1 MVGIR
6 IIDANFIVKVAEH
19 AWDEWNLA
27 MATQDTN
34 RGVNKVLRRQELCK
48 AVKAVADDAPTI
60 DPETLPIVQ
69 ELRKKLEQVTAERD
83 AAVNDVQCLLI
94 GKLKACDYCKH
105 NNPYNFDCPMTKQ
118 FGYCGYWEWRGA
130 VAENATA
137 GNGGQSND

>member
-6 IIDANFIVKVAEH
+6 IIDEGNYREALKCLPNVAGKKE
-19 AWDEWNLA
+19 AIILLDK
-27 MATQDTN
+27 M
-34 RGVNKVLRRQELCK
+34 
-48 AVKAVADDAPTI
+48 PII

-83 AAVNDVQCLLI
+83 AAVNDVQCLVI

-137 GNGGQSND
+137 GNGGQNDD

>member
-1 MVGIR
+1 MGIR

-48 AVKAVADDAPTI
+48 AVKDVADDAPTI

-69 ELRKKLEQVTAERD
+69 DLRKKLEQVTAERD
-83 AAVNDVQCLLI
+83 AAKRDIEKAMKLSECELPGILCEFCEKNDTCI
-94 GKLKACDYCKH
+94 RCDGPK
-105 NNPYNFDCPMTKQ
+105 
-118 FGYCGYWEWRGA
+118 WRGA

-137 GNGGQSND
+137 GNGGQSDD

>member
-60 DPETLPIVQ
+60 DPETLPVVLD
-69 ELRKKLEQVTAERD
+69 LRKQLEQVTAERD
-83 AAVNDVQCLLI
+83 AAVRDIERALAHGPGYNICMLCKKTQGSIQCKSTLCL
-94 GKLKACDYCKH
+94 
-105 NNPYNFDCPMTKQ
+105 P
-118 FGYCGYWEWRGA
+118 EWRGP
-130 VAENATA
+130 VAENTA
-137 GNGGQSND
+137 SESEAKNHAAD